1 MTSPHLI
8 ELLPEVS
15 AFLQRRHGLW
25 IDGGWQSASAPAD
38 TPVRNPA
45 TGDIISF
52 VSDASAESKAIKEVG
67 AAIDTVAATGA
78 TAVYVEIEAV
88 PAQRKLS
95 T

>member
-45 TGDIISF
+45 TGIEPGL
-52 VSDASAESKAIKEVG
+52 ASESRLMNVG
-67 AAIDTVAATGA
+67 
-78 TAVYVEIEAV
+78 
-88 PAQRKLS
+88 LS
-95 T
+95 NR